1 MINGRLLLCAEGV
14 SVDQRSNNATMFNV
28 IDQLN
33 FRHLPVVFPKMVIYS
48 VFERDN
54 GDPETWDLELLIC
67 IGGSEV
73 VHELVPIKFLGK
85 KRVRNTLTLGGLP
98 ITQPGKMEISIYEK
112 GKRNRKL
119 LSYSIDVV
127 VPTKPIVEQSG
138 QSG

>member
-67 IGGSEV
+67 IEGSEV